1 MGGNKAPIGEIRMI
15 LGGLVARGSSKSL
28 KKVYAREVNNVHS
41 RFPPSKM
48 SRYSEPDIVFSK
60 KNAHGIKWPHNDALV
75 IMLTMEEF
83 NIHQV
88 LVDNGSSADII
99 YLLAFQ
105 QMKLSKERLRPFTS
119 LLVSFTEDRVISRV
133 VVKLTIIA
141 GTYLAQVC
149 KKIDFFMVDC
159 PSMYNVIL
167 GRLMLNKLKAGT
179 STYYL
184 KVKFPT
190 AHSIR
195 EIRGDLVLAR
205 KCYQAALA
213 LRENHTWMIDEL
225 ELVLEL
231 LEVPQEMKVI
241 PGYSSKV
248 LKIGLAFLA
257 SEMMKITNFLR
268 ENLDVFA
275 WKYEDMLGIN
285 REVI

>member
-28 KKVYAREVNNVHS
+28 KKVYAREVNNIHS

-48 SRYSEPDIVFSK
+48 SRYSELDIVFSK
-60 KNAHGIKWPHNDALV
+60 KNAHGIKRPHNDALV
-75 IMLTMEEF
+75 IMLMMEEF

-119 LLVSFTEDRVISRV
+119 LLVSFIEDRVISRA

-167 GRLMLNKLKAGT
+167 GRLMLNKLKVGT

-184 KVKFPT
+184 KVKFPI
-190 AHSIR
+190 AHNMR

-231 LEVPQEMKVI
+231 LEVP
-241 PGYSSKV
+241 
-248 LKIGLAFLA
+248 
-257 SEMMKITNFLR
+257 
-268 ENLDVFA
+268 
-275 WKYEDMLGIN
+275 
-285 REVI
+285 